1 MNVVIFASDAKALSS
16 LNSVIQEAGKQGI
29 RLFAMVTHSTQL
41 RHPKYQQNGYFYVN
55 YVNKNDSSI
64 VYRF

>member
-16 LNSVIQEAGKQGI
+16 LNSVIQEASKQGI

-41 RHPKYQQNGYFYVN
+41 RHPKSTPKLSLHTTFLR
-55 YVNKNDSSI
+55 STLHSI
-64 VYRF
+64 